1 MMRLRDERMRK
12 AKLVLL
18 VTIAL
23 IAGIIAAFLW
33 LNLQGKRD
41 SRSQEEPK
49 VTAEDTKMNLE
60 KVHFVED
67 KGGKITWE
75 LEAQSV
81 QQYEDQNL
89 LVLRDVKVTVY
100 TKEGRSFVISGKEGR
115 VNQDSKNA
123 ELSGNVT
130 LTSSDGYRLRT
141 HSVAYD
147 HQARKVTTPDPVEIE
162 GDQLRV
168 QGKGM
173 VVDME
178 ARTFRIMNR
187 VKTQWRR
194 EGKG

>member
-1 MMRLRDERMRK
+1 MRK
-12 AKLVLL
+12 AKLVILISI
-18 VTIAL
+18 VV
-23 IAGIIAAFLW
+23 IAGCIAAAIWF
-33 LNLQGKRD
+33 NLQGKKG
-41 SRSQEEPK
+41 SRAQEEPK

-67 KGGKITWE
+67 KGGKKTWE

-89 LVLRDVKVTVY
+89 LILRDVKVTVY

-115 VNQDSKNA
+115 VHQDSKDA
-123 ELSGNVT
+123 ELSGNVI
-130 LTSSDGYRLRT
+130 LTSNDGYQLRT
-141 HSVAYD
+141 QSVAYD
-147 HQARKVTTPDPVEIE
+147 HQTKRVTTPDLVEIQ
-162 GDQLRV
+162 GDQIRV

-178 ARTFRIMNR
+178 ARTFRIMNQ

>member
-1 MMRLRDERMRK
+1 MRK

-18 VTIAL
+18 VTIVL
-23 IAGIIAAFLW
+23 IAGIITAFIW
-33 LNLQGKRD
+33 LNLQGKRG

-67 KGGKITWE
+67 KGGKKTWE

-100 TKEGRSFVISGKEGR
+100 TKEGRSFVISGREGR
-115 VNQDSKNA
+115 VNQDSKDA

-141 HSVAYD
+141 QSVAYD
-147 HQARKVTTPDPVEIE
+147 HQARRVTTPDPVEIQ

-178 ARTFRIMNR
+178 ARTFRIMNQ

>member
-1 MMRLRDERMRK
+1 MKK
-12 AKLVLL
+12 AKLLIL
-18 VTIAL
+18 VAIVV
-23 IAGIIAAFLW
+23 IAGSIVAVIGF
-33 LNLQGKRD
+33 NLHGKKG
-41 SRSQEEPK
+41 SRVQEEPK

-67 KGGKITWE
+67 KGGKKTWE

-89 LVLRDVKVTVY
+89 LILRDVKVTVY

-115 VNQDSKNA
+115 VHQDSKDA
-123 ELSGNVT
+123 ELSGNVI
-130 LTSSDGYRLRT
+130 LTSSDGYQLRT
-141 HSVAYD
+141 QSVAYD
-147 HQARKVTTPDPVEIE
+147 HHMKKVTTPDLVEIQ
-162 GDQLRV
+162 GDQIRV

-178 ARTFRIMNR
+178 ARTFRIMNQ